1 MSEFFDASLVSE
13 QPDTMETSRLKE
25 IVITGS
31 RLMGRAALAL
41 GMATGMVA
49 GEAIISEPHAAMADT
64 GGYPDADAPC
74 VVNNNNVK
82 QGSGYWC
89 SGYQWGYY
97 MRNSQGQ
104 ITGSNQ
110 NSSRGFGYRNCTDW
124 AAYRAEQL
132 TGILV
137 PYGSALGN
145 ATDWDNNALNY
156 SFTVD
161 NTPEIGDI
169 AVWDATPTNSFGHVE
184 VVEAVNSNGTVNTS
198 GYNKMQD
205 GNYGQQSGVTANHYI
220 DLNGTNVQGS
230 GGSNGANTVL
240 KVIKKNQADGTN
252 LVYWAKA
259 NDVFEEWWRSGGDG
273 IHISPLI
280 DIRQGDIKD
289 IDMEIKPDGEHLL
302 YTATAHNIWETWW
315 YPGQGTHTA
324 EIVHGGGNIADIQKT
339 VGPDGTDQLYAMTDQ
354 GVDEY
359 WWRPGQGVHA
369 SRVYSINNPVAMKK
383 VLEPDGTQEL
393 YVADHAYA
401 YRNWWGSDGVV
412 HNGQPII
419 HIPQADIT
427 SMDFSEDANNG
438 TRRLYVGRQ
447 QSGVWEASWAN
458 NQAQGI
464 ATWQVTG
471 DNGVQKIQKWM
482 DGTTNVAYVETAG
495 GVFEYW
501 WLSGSTA
508 VHGAVITTQADIHDF
523 NRATTTD
530 GAQAV
535 YTAANTHIYE
545 SYWFPGGNG
554 IHTNAIE

>member
-1 MSEFFDASLVSE
+1 MAASG
-13 QPDTMETSRLKE
+13 TA
-25 IVITGS
+25 I
-31 RLMGRAALAL
+31 A
-41 GMATGMVA
+41 A
-49 GEAIISEPHAAMADT
+49 GESMVESSPAYAATFAND
-64 GGYPDADAPC
+64 YPDQDAKAYNLASYDWWKDENGNGIADVTPS
-74 VVNNNNVK
+74 VTDNDET
-82 QGSGYWC
+82 
-89 SGYQWGYY
+89 
-97 MRNSQGQ
+97 M
-104 ITGSNQ
+104 
-110 NSSRGFGYRNCTDW
+110 SSRGFGYRNCTDG
-124 AAYRAEQL
+124 AAYWL
-132 TGILV
+132 KKYTGVTL
-137 PYGSALGN
+137 PSSMGN
-145 ATDWDNNALNY
+145 AKAWASNAPSGTTVYEGKSNNIE
-156 SFTVD
+156 
-161 NTPEIGDI
+161 PGDV
-169 AVWDATPTNSFGHVE
+169 AQSDDGYYGHVGLVTD
-184 VVEAVNSNGTVNTS
+184 VVKNSNGAVISLEIAELNKAGTGLYTHDTYTTKNSSGNFVRSGSNDWDHFIDANGPGKGLDNENIGTS
-198 GYNKMQD
+198 GSA
-205 GNYGQQSGVTANHYI
+205 SG
-220 DLNGTNVQGS
+220 S
-230 GGSNGANTVL
+230 NTVL

-259 NDVFEEWWRSGGDG
+259 NDVFEEWWRPGGDG

-280 DIRQGDIKD
+280 DISQGDIKD

-315 YPGQGTHTA
+315 YPGQGLHTA
-324 EIVHGGGNIADIQKT
+324 EIVHAGGNIADIQKT
-339 VGPDGTDQLYAMTDQ
+339 AGPDGTDQLYAMTDQ

-359 WWRPGQGVHA
+359 WWRPGQGVHS

-393 YVADHAYA
+393 YVADHSYA

-427 SMDFSEDANNG
+427 SMDFSQDANNG

-458 NQAQGI
+458 NPAQGI

-501 WLSGSTA
+501 WLPGSTA
-508 VHGAVITTQADIHDF
+508 VHGAVITAQADVHDF